1 VARLVR
7 NGVEHGG
14 ALGGFNAEARREKE
28 MEWGPGSMPPNGGG
42 EEEGGPM

>member
-1 VARLVR
+1 VARLAR

-14 ALGGFNAEARREKE
+14 ALGDFNAEARREKE